1 MFNIDSFA
9 IHQISTDQL
18 NESSNVSANQSAE
31 KKASEN
37 GSHRCTRA
45 ALYTHLKISP
55 PGAPWMS
62 VPLAGSSTGNALF
75 RPCLH
80 DLSTA
85 QCAHGS
91 RRGTPAPPHGA
102 TRGQTNDRHRHT
114 VVVRSKVHLGDHA
127 GFVAPSEHAS
137 FLASRGSRVVARA
150 EPGTVS
156 SGGEFQPLDGEG
168 GTEAAKTREVTEKPR
183 RFGWFPMHDF
193 CLTLPW
199 GLFVA
204 LGGLAGFAIAGST
217 KSLIFGGGMGTLLM
231 ALGAMS
237 LKKWKANESSAF
249 ETIVSALIS
258 TALGA
263 VMGKKW
269 MAGGSFIPAGL
280 IACGAALMCV
290 FYAHNLASGGNPA
303 REASSEGSK
312 DD

>member
-1 MFNIDSFA
+1 
-9 IHQISTDQL
+9 
-18 NESSNVSANQSAE
+18 
-31 KKASEN
+31 
-37 GSHRCTRA
+37 
-45 ALYTHLKISP
+45 
-55 PGAPWMS
+55 
-62 VPLAGSSTGNALF
+62 
-75 RPCLH
+75 
-80 DLSTA
+80 
-85 QCAHGS
+85 
-91 RRGTPAPPHGA
+91 
-102 TRGQTNDRHRHT
+102 
-114 VVVRSKVHLGDHA
+114 
-127 GFVAPSEHAS
+127 
-137 FLASRGSRVVARA
+137 VARA

-237 LKKWKANESSAF
+237 LKKWKANASSAF

>member
-1 MFNIDSFA
+1 
-9 IHQISTDQL
+9 
-18 NESSNVSANQSAE
+18 
-31 KKASEN
+31 
-37 GSHRCTRA
+37 
-45 ALYTHLKISP
+45 
-55 PGAPWMS
+55 MS

-75 RPCLH
+75 RPFLH

-102 TRGQTNDRHRHT
+102 NRGQTNDRHRHT

-127 GFVAPSEHAS
+127 GFVAPSKHAS

-150 EPGTVS
+150 ESGTAS

-168 GTEAAKTREVTEKPR
+168 GTEAAKTREVTGREKPR

-237 LKKWKANESSAF
+237 LKKWKANESSF
-249 ETIVSALIS
+249 VETALSLLIS
-258 TALGA
+258 VALMA
-263 VMGKKW
+263 VMGRKW
-269 MAGGSFIPAGL
+269 MAGGSLIPAGL
-280 IACGAALMCV
+280 IACGALFMNV
-290 FYAHNLASGGNPA
+290 FYVNNMMTGGNPT
-303 REASSEGSK
+303 REHSSDGSNK
-312 DD
+312 DH

>member
-1 MFNIDSFA
+1 
-9 IHQISTDQL
+9 
-18 NESSNVSANQSAE
+18 
-31 KKASEN
+31 
-37 GSHRCTRA
+37 
-45 ALYTHLKISP
+45 
-55 PGAPWMS
+55 MS
-62 VPLAGSSTGNALF
+62 VPLGGGSTGNALF
-75 RPCLH
+75 RPSLH
-80 DLSTA
+80 DVSTA
-85 QCAHGS
+85 QGARGS
-91 RRGTPAPPHGA
+91 RYGRQAPPHGLHR
-102 TRGQTNDRHRHT
+102 TQLNDRRCAT
-114 VVVRSKVHLGDHA
+114 VVVRSKIHLG
-127 GFVAPSEHAS
+127 EHTE
-137 FLASRGSRVVARA
+137 FGLPGEHPTSRAARVVARA
-150 EPGTVS
+150 EANTAPN
-156 SGGEFQPLDGEG
+156 GGEFQPSVGAKKGGEPAETTTG
-168 GTEAAKTREVTEKPR
+168 EKPL
-183 RFGWFPMHDF
+183 GWVPMHDF

-237 LKKWKANESSAF
+237 LKKWKANASSVF